1 MKVKLGPYKSYFGP
15 YQLAEQLKYLG
26 FSENMQD
33 RIGEALSNTW
43 VKRVLNKIDEKFKQ
57 RKTKVV
63 VHKYDTWSVDSTLAY
78 VIVPIL
84 KQFKESTHGAPK
96 VDDEDVPE
104 SLKATDTPAGGWD
117 TENNAYHAG
126 DFPAGVDANH
136 FKRWDYV
143 LDEMI
148 WAFSQVNAD
157 WEDQYWP
164 AAPSSASCRAR
175 ARRSDDIYSSAD
187 VWDLKKPSFDHKGFA
202 KHEQRMV
209 KGFKMFGKY
218 YNSLWD

>member
-33 RIGEALSNTW
+33 RIGDALSDTW

-84 KQFKESTHGAPK
+84 QQFKESTHGAPN

-104 SLKATDTPAGGWD
+104 SLKATDT
-117 TENNAYHAG
+117 ENNAY
-126 DFPAGVDANH
+126 VDANH

-157 WEDQYWP
+157 WEDQYW
-164 AAPSSASCRAR
+164 
-175 ARRSDDIYSSAD
+175 DDIYSSKVTDAD

-209 KGFKMFGKY
+209 KGFKLFGKY
-218 YNSLWD
+218 YISLWD

>member
-1 MKVKLGPYKSYFGP
+1 MKVTLGPYKSYFGP

-26 FSENMQD
+26 FSENMQN
-33 RIGEALSNTW
+33 RIGEALSDTW
-43 VKRVLNKIDEKFKQ
+43 MKRVLNKIDERFKR

-63 VHKYDTWSVDSTLAY
+63 VHKYDTWSADSTLAY

-84 KQFKESTHGAPK
+84 QQFKESTHGAPK

-104 SLKATDTPAGGWD
+104 SLKATN
-117 TENNAYHAG
+117 TENNAY
-126 DFPAGVDANH
+126 VDANH
-136 FKRWDYV
+136 FERWEYV
-143 LDEMI
+143 LNEMI

-157 WEDQYWP
+157 WE
-164 AAPSSASCRAR
+164 
-175 ARRSDDIYSSAD
+175 DIYSSAD

-209 KGFKMFGKY
+209 RGFKMFGKY